1 MAGQPGGMSLPA
13 RLAREVSHATQ
24 AVVGTRSLAYPRIV
38 WRSLGKPRRTPAAMR
53 FPFGRIHYLDAKSL
67 RTIYRQIFV
76 EGIYQVN
83 GLGDTPTIIDCGG
96 NIGLSVIAF
105 KQRYPHARVLTFE
118 ADPALA
124 EILAQNV
131 KALKLSDVTVEAKAV
146 GGENGEVTF
155 LPDGAVGGHVVESD
169 GATTSTKVVRVPMV
183 RLSDWIDGPVDLLKM
198 DIEGSE
204 FEVIAELSRSGK
216 LAQVKTVICEMHGNP
231 ATQRQFGGL
240 WQHLTDA
247 GFRLSLRDARL
258 SGDPHETTPFPV
270 IPGKYYAAV
279 VYAWRP

>member
-1 MAGQPGGMSLPA
+1 MARQSGGTSIPVK
-13 RLAREVSHATQ
+13 LAREVASTTQ
-24 AVVGTRSLAYPRIV
+24 AVTRTRSLAYPRII
-38 WRSLGKPRRTPAAMR
+38 WRGLSSSRRAPGIMR
-53 FPFGRIHYLDAKSL
+53 LPFGRIHYQDPKSL
-67 RTIYRQIFV
+67 RTLYRQIFV

-83 GLGDTPTIIDCGG
+83 GLGTTPTIIDCGG

-105 KQRYPHARVLTFE
+105 KQRYPQARVLTFE

-124 EILAQNV
+124 AILAQNV
-131 KALKLSDVTVEAKAV
+131 KALGLGDVTVEARAV
-146 GGENGEVTF
+146 GADNGEVTF

-169 GATTSTKVVRVPMV
+169 GATTPAKAVRVPMV

-204 FEVIAELSRSGK
+204 FDVIAELSQSGK
-216 LAQVKTVICEMHGNP
+216 LAQVKTVICEVHGNP
-231 ATQRQFGGL
+231 STQRQFAEL

-247 GFRLSLRDARL
+247 GFQLSLRDARL
-258 SGDPHETTPFPV
+258 GGNPRETPFPV
-270 IPGKYYAAV
+270 IPGKYYAVV